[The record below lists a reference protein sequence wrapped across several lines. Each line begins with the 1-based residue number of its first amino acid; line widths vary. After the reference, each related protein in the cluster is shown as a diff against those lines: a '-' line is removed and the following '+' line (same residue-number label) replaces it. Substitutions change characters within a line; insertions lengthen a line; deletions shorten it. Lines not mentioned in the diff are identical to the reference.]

1 MNLTKESLYFD
12 KDLVINTRV
21 DTLEKIVTPQ
31 ELLEKFTLE
40 SENKKKI
47 SRYRNEI
54 SNILKGV
61 DDRLIVVVGPCSIH
75 DVIAATEYANFLS
88 TMISKHRDTLRIVMR
103 VYFEKP
109 RTTIGWK
116 GLIYDPDLD
125 GSSNI
130 NKGLNLAREF
140 LLKLNIMDVPA
151 GCEFLDTI
159 TPQYI
164 SDLVSWAAI
173 GARTTE
179 SQIHRQLASG
189 SSMPIGFKNGTGG
202 SMKLAAEAI
211 VCAKNPHCFL
221 GTTKEGE
228 VAIVRTHGNSD
239 CHIILRGGSDGP
251 NYDKEHIL
259 QCEELLHQSKIPV
272 KIMVDCSH
280 GNSRKIHT
288 NQPLVVDDIV
298 SQIQE
303 GNKSIVGVMIES
315 NLQEGKQSMTATKNL
330 EYGKSITD
338 ACINWE
344 TTSEVLQKLSDVI
357 LERREKESGI
367 YD

>member
-1 MNLTKESLYFD
+1 MSVTEKIYFEKNLT
-12 KDLVINTRV
+12 INTRV
-21 DTLEKIVTPQ
+21 DNLEKIVTPH
-31 ELLEKFTLE
+31 ELINKFPLKP
-40 SENKKKI
+40 ENNKLI
-47 SRYRNEI
+47 YQYRNEI
-54 SNILKGV
+54 SNILKGL
-61 DDRLIVVVGPCSIH
+61 DDRLLVVVGPCSIH
-75 DVIAATEYANFLS
+75 DIISATEYANFLS
-88 TMISKHRDTLRIVMR
+88 TMIHKYKDTLRIVMR

-109 RTTIGWK
+109 RTTVGWK

-130 NKGLNLAREF
+130 NKGLNIARQF
-140 LLKLNIMDVPA
+140 LLKLNEMGIPA

-202 SMKLAAEAI
+202 SMKLAADAI
-211 VCAKNPHCFL
+211 ICANNPHCFL
-221 GTTKEGE
+221 GTAKEGE
-228 VAIVRTHGNSD
+228 VAIVRTLGNPD

-251 NYDKEHIL
+251 NYEKEHIL
-259 QCEELLHQSKIPV
+259 KCEELLHKSKIPV

-288 NQPLVVDDIV
+288 NQPLVIDNII

-303 GNKSIVGVMIES
+303 QNKSIIGVMIES
-315 NLQEGKQSMTATKNL
+315 NLKEGKQSLTASQNL

-338 ACINWE
+338 ACINWT
-344 TTSEVLQKLSDVI
+344 TTSEVLQKLSDVVS
-357 LERREKESGI
+357 EKRLQESEM
-367 YD
+367 YN

>member
-1 MNLTKESLYFD
+1 MTTESIYFD
-12 KDLVINTRV
+12 KDLVINTRL
-21 DTLEKIVTPQ
+21 DALEKIVTPQ
-31 ELLEKFTLE
+31 ELIEKYSLEA
-40 SENKKKI
+40 ENKNKI
-47 SRYRNEI
+47 FRYRNEI
-54 SNILKGV
+54 SNILKGL

-75 DVIAATEYANFLS
+75 DVVSATEYAKFLS
-88 TMISKHRDTLRIVMR
+88 TMITKYNDTLRIVMR

-125 GSSNI
+125 GSNNI
-130 NKGLNLAREF
+130 NKGLNLARDF
-140 LLKLNIMDVPA
+140 LLKLNSMNIPA

-202 SMKLAAEAI
+202 SMKLGADAI

-228 VAIVRTHGNSD
+228 VAIVRTQGNSD
-239 CHIILRGGSDGP
+239 CHIILRGGTDGS
-251 NYDKEHIL
+251 NYDKKQIL
-259 QCEELLHQSKIPV
+259 KCERLLRQSKIPV

-280 GNSRKIHT
+280 GNSLKIHT
-288 NQPLVVDDIV
+288 NQPLVVDDII

-303 GNKSIVGVMIES
+303 GNQSIIGVMIES
-315 NLQEGKQSMTATKNL
+315 NIKAGKQIMTDKKSL

-338 ACINWE
+338 ACIDMEN
-344 TTSEVLQKLSDVI
+344 TYQVLEKLSNVI
-357 LERREKESGI
+357 LERRNHRLN
-367 YD
+367 

>member
-1 MNLTKESLYFD
+1 MTTKSIYFD
-12 KDLVINTRV
+12 KDLVINSRV
-21 DTLEKIVTPQ
+21 DSLEKIITPQ
-31 ELLEKFTLE
+31 ELIKKYSVDLKI
-40 SENKKKI
+40 KKKI
-47 SRYRNEI
+47 YCYRSEI
-54 SNILKGV
+54 SNILKGL

-75 DVIAATEYANFLS
+75 DVKSATEYANFLS
-88 TMISKHRDTLRIVMR
+88 EMIKKYNDNLRIVMR

-130 NKGLNLAREF
+130 NKGLDLAREF
-140 LLKLNIMDVPA
+140 LLKLNTMNVPA

-189 SSMPIGFKNGTGG
+189 CSMPVGFKNGTGG
-202 SMKLAAEAI
+202 SMKLAADAI

-228 VAIVRTHGNSD
+228 VAIVRTQGNSD
-239 CHIILRGGSDGP
+239 CHIILRGGSIGP
-251 NYDKEHIL
+251 NYSKEHIL
-259 QCEELLHQSKIPV
+259 QCEELLHKSKVPV

-280 GNSRKIHT
+280 GNSQKIHT
-288 NQPLVVDDIV
+288 NQPIVVNDII
-298 SQIQE
+298 SQIE
-303 GNKSIVGVMIES
+303 NGNKSIVGVMIES
-315 NLQEGKQSMTATKNL
+315 NLKEGKQSITAKKNL

-338 ACINWE
+338 ACIDLK
-344 TTSEVLQKLSDVI
+344 TTSDVLEKLSNSI
-357 LERREKESGI
+357 IKRRQ
-367 YD
+367 